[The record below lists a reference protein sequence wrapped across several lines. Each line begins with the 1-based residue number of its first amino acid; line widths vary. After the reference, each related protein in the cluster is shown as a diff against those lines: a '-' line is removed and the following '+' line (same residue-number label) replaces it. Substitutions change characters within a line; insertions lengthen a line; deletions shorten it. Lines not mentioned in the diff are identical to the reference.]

1 MRRFGKEGVGLE
13 CKVGYLVSV
22 GNGCVGTKGE
32 AVLLYRMCRSPSAQR
47 GVGLEQQR
55 WPRRREV
62 TQQEDAMMG
71 HRGEREPEESRTIL
85 NSGARAWLAGGATN
99 QAEEIQGRKRV
110 RREEKEFS

>member
-1 MRRFGKEGVGLE
+1 MDVWGQKGRQPG
-13 CKVGYLVSV
+13 ST
-22 GNGCVGTKGE
+22 GCAG
-32 AVLLYRMCRSPSAQR
+32 VLLREV
-47 GVGLEQQR
+47 VGLEQQR
-55 WPRRREV
+55 WPRRKEV

-85 NSGARAWLAGGATN
+85 NSGARTWLAGGATN

>member
-1 MRRFGKEGVGLE
+1 MDVWGQKGRQPGSAGCAGVLPLRE
-13 CKVGYLVSV
+13 V
-22 GNGCVGTKGE
+22 
-32 AVLLYRMCRSPSAQR
+32 
-47 GVGLEQQR
+47 VGLEQQR
-55 WPRRREV
+55 WPRRRKV

-99 QAEEIQGRKRV
+99 QAEEIQGRKRF

>member
-1 MRRFGKEGVGLE
+1 MQGGLFWCLWAMDVWGQKGRQPGSAGCAGVLPLRE
-13 CKVGYLVSV
+13 V
-22 GNGCVGTKGE
+22 
-32 AVLLYRMCRSPSAQR
+32 
-47 GVGLEQQR
+47 VGLEQQR

-99 QAEEIQGRKRV
+99 QAEEIQGRKRF